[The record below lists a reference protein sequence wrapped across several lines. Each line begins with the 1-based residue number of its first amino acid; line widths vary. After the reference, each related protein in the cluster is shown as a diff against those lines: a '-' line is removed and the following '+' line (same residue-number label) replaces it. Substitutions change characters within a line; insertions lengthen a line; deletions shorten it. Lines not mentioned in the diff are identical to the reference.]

1 MCGCGVNCC
10 NCRRNC
16 CRFYTVLRR
25 AVIPRGSSPLICL
38 QHLLAERSR
47 GIHHLPCPLIGKRD
61 HPFVCSQNIAGAT
74 DDDNRA
80 NIIKS
85 ALKGHHRGPNG
96 ILNDDDVG
104 IVKVE
109 TRCDGT

>member
-10 NCRRNC
+10 NCRRRNC

-80 NIIKS
+80 N
-85 ALKGHHRGPNG
+85 N
-96 ILNDDDVG
+96 
-104 IVKVE
+104 
-109 TRCDGT
+109 